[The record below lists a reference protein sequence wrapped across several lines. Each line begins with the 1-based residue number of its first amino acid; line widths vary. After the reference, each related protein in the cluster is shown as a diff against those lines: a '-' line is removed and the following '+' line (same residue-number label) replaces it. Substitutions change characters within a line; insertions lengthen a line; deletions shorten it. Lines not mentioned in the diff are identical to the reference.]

1 MSATEIGSTPRP
13 PALRA
18 RPLPAIRLPVSPGQI
33 AALVLMLLLTTIAIY
48 PLVWLVTNSF
58 KSAHEMFDQSWAL
71 PEIWR
76 WDNYRQAWAFGLG
89 RYMINSLIVTGV
101 SVLLIVLIGAL
112 GAFALTALQF
122 PGKRLV
128 YAFILGGMILPPE
141 LSLFPLF
148 KILNAIGLYNTYG
161 AMIVPSVAFGLPFT
175 IFLLRAYMVTIPH
188 ELHEAAV
195 IDGASLGRIFWSIY
209 LPLTRPALASAA
221 LIMGM
226 RVWNE
231 FVFALNFVESNSLRT
246 LTIGISTFGDA
257 LRVDWAVLMAGL
269 VISVVPVLAT
279 FLAMQRQFLGSLTQG
294 AVK

>member
-1 MSATEIGSTPRP
+1 MPGPGAT
-13 PALRA
+13 LR
-18 RPLPAIRLPVSPGQI
+18 VSPAQI
-33 AALVLMLLLTTIAIY
+33 AALLLMLALTTIAIY
-48 PLVWLVTNSF
+48 PLVWLALNAF
-58 KSAHEMFDQSWAL
+58 KSAHEMFDRSWAL
-71 PEIWR
+71 PQTWR
-76 WDNYRQAWAFGLG
+76 WSNFVEAWNFGLG
-89 RYMINSLIVTGV
+89 RYMVNSVIVTGS
-101 SVLLIVLIGAL
+101 SVLLIVMIGAL
-112 GAFALTALQF
+112 TAFALTVLDF

-175 IFLLRAYMVTIPH
+175 VFLLRAYMVGIPH
-188 ELHEAAV
+188 DLHEAAV
-195 IDGASLGRIFWSIY
+195 IDGASLMRIFWSIY
-209 LPLTRPALASAA
+209 LPLSRPALASAA

-231 FVFALNFVESNSLRT
+231 FVFALNFVESNALRT

-269 VISVVPVLAT
+269 VISILPVLAT

-294 AVK
+294 AIK